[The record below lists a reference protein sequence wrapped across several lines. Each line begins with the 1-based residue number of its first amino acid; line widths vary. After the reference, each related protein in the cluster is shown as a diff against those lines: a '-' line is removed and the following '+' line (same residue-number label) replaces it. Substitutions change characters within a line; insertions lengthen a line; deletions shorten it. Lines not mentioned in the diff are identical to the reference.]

1 MAEHGG
7 GKGGNFLL
15 GLLFGLL
22 SGGLLS
28 LLLAPASGEES
39 RRWVKKTAKDV
50 SDKAKDIPDA
60 VKDEI
65 SNPYSKTLSFL
76 EAQRYKLEKHWV
88 ALQEQFYAKRREQ
101 AKQREEAHEAQW
113 REVESE
119 SVAQPTA
126 AAHEDDPTESG
137 V

>member
-7 GKGGNFLL
+7 GKGGNFFL

-39 RRWVKKTAKDV
+39 RRWVKE
-50 SDKAKDIPDA
+50 KAKEIPEA
-60 VKDEI
+60 VKDEV
-65 SNPYSKTLSFL
+65 SNPYSATLSFL
-76 EAQRYKLEKHWV
+76 EKQRYTLEKHWHT
-88 ALQEQFYAKRREQ
+88 LQEQFYAKRREQ

-119 SVAQPTA
+119 HSVDTTA
-126 AAHEDDPTESG
+126 PPAATAHHEDDPTESG